1 MSLIINTVV
10 FVNWVCRIRNSN
22 WQSGVRTSLSLR
34 TIVTHTYTQNIG
46 LLLIRHCKQ
55 RVSYWKR
62 VAHHYITTSFKS
74 NHSLHESY
82 VYHPRWIPITNA
94 FIDTNKRQ
102 KEMKQSIEQLE
113 TFGSFFPWPC
123 RTIEIPRNGA
133 SVGVHVTVPPKDPWR
148 NYFARLCNA
157 TSGSRQYRVNGRRLL
172 FLSVCREW
180 VSRQK
185 YRATVSVNGHSGQ
198 GLRSSLAG
206 TTRLLSF
213 RKGELRA
220 FPFWLRVTASATR
233 RCTEHPEVFRRPCI
247 NDRKKRRDRGLY
259 TRNVTTFPP
268 LKRLWIFKR
277 RLRSSGSRLAGH
289 SCDWMSCCRWLAKI
303 LAESAAFREIP
314 SSREKTYRD
323 WKTVYAYADLEER
336 NVFLSGCRSIGSRNK
351 FDGFPLTYTF
361 LRIRNLRIKN

>member
-1 MSLIINTVV
+1 
-10 FVNWVCRIRNSN
+10 
-22 WQSGVRTSLSLR
+22 
-34 TIVTHTYTQNIG
+34 
-46 LLLIRHCKQ
+46 
-55 RVSYWKR
+55 
-62 VAHHYITTSFKS
+62 
-74 NHSLHESY
+74 
-82 VYHPRWIPITNA
+82 
-94 FIDTNKRQ
+94 
-102 KEMKQSIEQLE
+102 MKQSIEQLE

-336 NVFLSGCRSIGSRNK
+336 NASYRAVGALGRGISSMDFHW
-351 FDGFPLTYTF
+351 
-361 LRIRNLRIKN
+361 RIRF